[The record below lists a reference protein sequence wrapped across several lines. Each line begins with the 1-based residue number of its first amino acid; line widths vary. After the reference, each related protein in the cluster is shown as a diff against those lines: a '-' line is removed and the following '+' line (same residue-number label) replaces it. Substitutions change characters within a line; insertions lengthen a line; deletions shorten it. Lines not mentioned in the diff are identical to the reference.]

1 MLKSKHIV
9 NTELDP
15 LLVKKKLI
23 KPPASPSSFLPEP
36 SFEEQEYQEE
46 QKVFTVP
53 LVLQVAKDLKT
64 EAIQAVLKAEEV
76 QQQLEEKLG
85 TVIENP
91 VLYMNSL
98 GNHIKEGMLTPSQMD
113 NVTLALFSTSN
124 VPETAMLPEVNH
136 FKQEMNQ
143 IINEVEEMI
152 PSLESPSFS
161 SNPSSGWY
169 FNWMERETDRVL
181 AGKSW
186 LERVVETG
194 KECVVNNLIMAM
206 ASKMQDT
213 TEQYQDVIEAIQ
225 EYEKFL
231 KAARVLLVLSQLRK
245 RLTWENLIKKSGD
258 NFTKSVESTFSRS
271 IVRYATPL
279 FMSITDKILDEVH
292 STLSSNN
299 PLMSQ
304 LMPCILDPI
313 TEEIEK
319 LESEAISAINHI
331 DSGYKNVQ
339 ACRQAQLDLIDKKQG
354 HQNAV
359 ETIDSF
365 LEVLNQLKATLDL
378 TKTSPNTLINQL
390 LLSVKDKVTEKQNN
404 GKISGTMPN
413 AKITDV
419 YWKAVAKAEGSQ
431 YPFTPPFIP
440 TS

>member
-1 MLKSKHIV
+1 MLKPKHLV

-23 KPPASPSSFLPEP
+23 KPPPNFSSFLPEP

-46 QKVFTVP
+46 QKIASVP
-53 LVLQVAKDLKT
+53 MVLQVAKDLKT
-64 EAIQAVLKAEEV
+64 EAVQAVLKAEEV
-76 QQQLEEKLG
+76 HQQLEIRLG

-91 VLYMNSL
+91 TLYINSL
-98 GNHIKEGMLTPSQMD
+98 GNRVKEEALTPSQMD
-113 NVTLALFSTSN
+113 TVTLALFSSSN
-124 VPETAMLPEVNH
+124 GSEAAMLPEVNR

-143 IINEVEEMI
+143 IINEMDEMI
-152 PSLESPSFS
+152 PSLEGSAFL

-169 FNWMERETDRVL
+169 FNWMERETDRVI

-186 LERVVETG
+186 LDRVVNSG
-194 KECVVNNLIMAM
+194 KDCVVNKLIMAM

-213 TEQYQDVIEAIQ
+213 TDQYQDIIEAIQ

-231 KAARVLLVLSQLRK
+231 KSARVLLVLSQLRK
-245 RLTWENLIKKSGD
+245 RLTWDNLAKKSGD
-258 NFTKSVESTFSRS
+258 NFTKSIESTFSRS

-279 FMSITDKILDEVH
+279 FMAITDKVLDEVH

-299 PLMSQ
+299 PLISQ

-319 LESEAISAINHI
+319 LESEVISAINHI
-331 DSGYKNVQ
+331 DTGYKNVQ
-339 ACRQAQLDLIDKKQG
+339 ACRQSQLDLIEKKQG
-354 HQNAV
+354 HQNAI

-365 LEVLNQLKATLDL
+365 LEVLNQLKINLNL
-378 TKTSPNTLINQL
+378 MEISPNVLINQL
-390 LLSVKDKVTEKQNN
+390 LLSVKDKVIEKQND

-413 AKITDV
+413 EKITDV
-419 YWKAVAKAEGSQ
+419 YWKAVTKAKSSQ

-440 TS
+440 TD